1 MSCGFRNS
9 GTNLN
14 IYMKKLKETFI
25 DLTLYV
31 DDIIL
36 IINDP
41 KGLLLFTKDHLKT
54 KFSMTDM
61 NVLPYY
67 HR

>member
-1 MSCGFRNS
+1 
-9 GTNLN
+9 
-14 IYMKKLKETFI
+14 MKKLKETVI

-41 KGLLLFTKDHLKT
+41 KGLLLFTKDRLKT
-54 KFSMTDM
+54 KFSMIDM

>member
-1 MSCGFRNS
+1 VTLGNS
-9 GTNLN
+9 GTNLK

-31 DDIIL
+31 VDIIL
-36 IINDP
+36 FINDP
-41 KGLLLFTKDHLKT
+41 KGLLLSTKGHLKT
-54 KFSMTDM
+54 KFNMIDM

>member
-1 MSCGFRNS
+1 
-9 GTNLN
+9 
-14 IYMKKLKETFI
+14 MKKLKETFI

-31 DDIIL
+31 VDIIL
-36 IINDP
+36 FINDP
-41 KGLLLFTKDHLKT
+41 KGLLLSTKGHLKT
-54 KFSMTDM
+54 KFNMIDM

>member
-1 MSCGFRNS
+1 VSCDFRSS

-31 DDIIL
+31 VDIIL
-36 IINDP
+36 FINDP
-41 KGLLLFTKDHLKT
+41 KGLLLFTKGHLKI
-54 KFSMTDM
+54 KFSMIDM
-61 NVLPYY
+61 NVLL
-67 HR
+67 